1 LDLYP
6 RYEILSCHQRNET
19 RRTSHSQT
27 LKRKWLKSF
36 KPHTRRKQWINHHSC
51 GLKEMSHS
59 SIEETAP
66 YRLITAARE
75 ATSQKQTYQEGSYQT
90 AVTHSRREGH
100 NHSHNTAE
108 EKGHNYHHLI
118 EEERPFLSVPT
129 AKGRPHLSA
138 NFQQQKGEEG
148 RNKNHPTAAK

>member
-27 LKRKWLKSF
+27 LKQKWLKSF
-36 KPHTRRKQWINHHSC
+36 KTHTRRKQWINPHSC
-51 GLKEMSHS
+51 GLKEMPHS

-75 ATSQKQTYQEGSYQT
+75 ATSQKQTYQEGSYLIHPTQQIRKRGRT
-90 AVTHSRREGH
+90 LYSF
-100 NHSHNTAE
+100 NTAE
-108 EKGHNYHHLI
+108 KERGCTSQSALKESHGHTTTTCN
-118 EEERPFLSVPT
+118 R
-129 AKGRPHLSA
+129 KGRGRSNRGLH
-138 NFQQQKGEEG
+138 QQK
-148 RNKNHPTAAK
+148 RPRQ